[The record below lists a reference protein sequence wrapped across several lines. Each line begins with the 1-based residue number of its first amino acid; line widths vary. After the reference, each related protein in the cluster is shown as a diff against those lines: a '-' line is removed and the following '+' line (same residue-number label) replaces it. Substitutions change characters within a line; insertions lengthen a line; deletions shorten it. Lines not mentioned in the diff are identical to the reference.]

1 MVKLQ
6 FLKTSKTVVVFSGMH
21 AFIRKLLSLRF
32 LPAAH
37 IERAVDYLSDKAT
50 TDATR
55 GLVQYVR
62 RQWLRNAT
70 FRVEDWSVYKQTIRT
85 NNDVEGK
92 EIC

>member
-1 MVKLQ
+1 M
-6 FLKTSKTVVVFSGMH
+6 G
-21 AFIRKLLSLRF
+21 
-32 LPAAH
+32 H
-37 IERAVDYLSDKAT
+37 ITYWTK
-50 TDATR
+50 
-55 GLVQYVR
+55 YVR